1 MGLNRVHQSTDAR
14 LGTRGNAHPERLE
27 TAGSGDGFS
36 RCARTLYVPYTRC
49 GYTPGMKWFAAA
61 LIAVALVSCSNPEA
75 DKLRQEN
82 AQLKSQ
88 LEVISQERDSLKSQV
103 ESVRSALGQGSGAT
117 TGGAGSGTSSD
128 SSSSSTGSDS
138 SNPSTPS
145 DSGSSGTG
153 ASSGDTVT
161 SSGPQASPG
170 VLAYAQ
176 DVLKLATTYG
186 AQTGAPPTD
195 CQAGYEAGATKLALG
210 DGLAL
215 KSCVVEKIN
224 DQLRVSLETTDG
236 AKLSV
241 PSNGP

>member
-1 MGLNRVHQSTDAR
+1 M
-14 LGTRGNAHPERLE
+14 RLE
-27 TAGSGDGFS
+27 HSRLPMFSGRS
-36 RCARTLYVPYTRC
+36 RALYVPYTRC
-49 GYTPGMKWFAAA
+49 GYTPGMKWLAPA
-61 LIAVALVSCSNPEA
+61 LVAVALVSCSNPEA

-88 LEVISQERDSLKSQV
+88 LEVISQERDALKSQV
-103 ESVRSALGQGSGAT
+103 DSVRAALTPSTSSSTGSGTGSDGMGSGA
-117 TGGAGSGTSSD
+117 
-128 SSSSSTGSDS
+128 GSDS
-138 SNPSTPS
+138 SNPSNPS

-153 ASSGDTVT
+153 LSGTGATSGDT
-161 SSGPQASPG
+161 SASPGGPQASPG

-186 AQTGAPPTD
+186 AETGTPPTD

-215 KSCVVEKIN
+215 KSCVVEKVN

-236 AKLSV
+236 AKLTV

>member
-1 MGLNRVHQSTDAR
+1 
-14 LGTRGNAHPERLE
+14 
-27 TAGSGDGFS
+27 
-36 RCARTLYVPYTRC
+36 
-49 GYTPGMKWFAAA
+49 MKWFAAA
-61 LIAVALVSCSNPEA
+61 LVAVALVSCSNPEA

-103 ESVRSALGQGSGAT
+103 ESVRSALQASGSGS
-117 TGGAGSGTSSD
+117 TG
-128 SSSSSTGSDS
+128 SSSGSTGSDS
-138 SNPSTPS
+138 SNPSTSS
-145 DSGSSGTG
+145 DSGSGTSGSGTSGSGTSGSG
-153 ASSGDTVT
+153 AMTPSAPSGDTGT
-161 SSGPQASPG
+161 SPSAPQASPG

-195 CQAGYEAGATKLALG
+195 CQAGYEAGTTKLALG

-215 KSCVVEKIN
+215 KSCLVEKIN

-236 AKLSV
+236 ARLTV